1 MGGFTFLWPDG
12 KRLALT
18 TSWDD
23 GAIHDRRL
31 VELFNRHGVKGTFN
45 LNSSTLGQEGRLAPA
60 ELKTL
65 FAGHEV
71 AGHGVTHPFL
81 ERLPASAMVNELIVD
96 RIELEKLT
104 GYPVTGFALP
114 FGTYDSR
121 VVNALAGCGYVYS
134 RTVKATDNCLL
145 PDNFLEWHPTCH
157 HAKCLERLKDFVVPD
172 QPWARRAKLFY
183 LWGHS
188 FEFDRNDNWNLIE
201 EFCQQVAHIDG
212 VWHATNMEV
221 HRYVTAMRSLVFSV
235 DGRMVHNPSRLAVWH
250 ETEAGPAAIPPGDSR
265 SA

>member
-23 GAIHDRRL
+23 GTIHDRRL
-31 VELFNRHGVKGTFN
+31 VELFNRHGVKGSFN
-45 LNSSTLGQEGRLAPA
+45 LNSSGLDKEGKLASS
-60 ELKTL
+60 ELKAL
-65 FAGHEV
+65 FSGHEV

-81 ERLPASAMVNELIVD
+81 ERLPDSVMLRELAVD
-96 RIELEKLT
+96 RIELEKLM

-121 VVNALAGCGYVYS
+121 VLKALAGCGYVYS
-134 RTVKATDNCLL
+134 RTVKATDGFGL

-157 HAKCLERLKDFVVPD
+157 HSKCLERLKDFTVTD
-172 QPWARRAKLFY
+172 QPWAKRSKLFY

-188 FEFDRNDNWNLIE
+188 FEFDRNNNWSLIE
-201 EFCQQVAHIDG
+201 EFCQEVSKIEG
-212 VWHATNMEV
+212 VWHATNIEV
-221 HRYVTAMRSLVFSV
+221 CRYLMAMRSLVFSM
-235 DGRMVHNPSRLAVWH
+235 DGKAVHNPSRLAVWH
-250 ETEAGPAAIPPGDSR
+250 DVEGVPAAIPPGDSHLP
-265 SA
+265 